1 MKYIVSMILLLAI
14 AATSCNKM
22 LDEKVITNVTD
33 SFYNTKAGFQTAVTG
48 SYVAMRAFY
57 STERGLTLTETGTDI
72 YTNGSDGDFK
82 FTSQYTSQL
91 DSRYIHVRDL
101 WNSFYQTINTCNV
114 VVDRAD
120 KIPDL
125 DDAAKKSGVAEAMFC
140 RAHYHFILMEMFGAI
155 PLRLHENTQ
164 IVTEAHRDS
173 VSAIYESVINDL
185 LAAEKVLP
193 ASQNDWGRATKPA
206 AEHLLARVYL
216 TRASSPQAQPTDYA
230 NAAKYA
236 DMVIKNYNFKL
247 LDDVGQVWAQGKENN
262 AETVFA
268 AQYTT
273 DPLYGYADNNACRFF
288 LMQYDVLGGM
298 KRDLANGTPWKR
310 FRPTKFLLDTLYKD
324 RTHDVRYEK
333 FFTTTWYANIAND
346 SMHVGDTSIYLPGH
360 EATAAEKQLAYK
372 RYMLVSPSG
381 YTEKLY
387 PSLNKFADALRPDN
401 QASGVRPFI
410 AFRLAEDYLIKAEA
424 LMMQGDKPG
433 AADLISAIRM
443 RAARQGATPAETQ
456 ANKDAMKASAAD
468 MTIDYIL
475 DERGR
480 ELVGEQLRWFDLVRT
495 NKLLER
501 VRLHN
506 EQARANILPKHMLR
520 PIPQDQIDRSSTP
533 FPQNAG
539 Y

>member
-1 MKYIVSMILLLAI
+1 MKYIVSIILLLAI
-14 AATSCNKM
+14 ATTSCNKM
-22 LDEKVITNVTD
+22 LDEKVVTNVTD

-57 STERGLTLTETGTDI
+57 STERGMTLTETGTDI

-82 FTSQYTSQL
+82 FVSQYTSQL
-91 DSRYIHVRDL
+91 DSRYIHTRDL

-114 VVDRAD
+114 VVDRANL
-120 KIPDL
+120 IPDL
-125 DDAAKKSGVAEAMFC
+125 DDATKTKGIAEAKFC
-140 RAHYHFILMEMFGAI
+140 RAHYHFILMEMFGSI
-155 PLRLHENTQ
+155 PLRLTENTK
-164 IVTEAHRDS
+164 IVTEAHRDTTKD
-173 VSAIYESVINDL
+173 VYDAVINDL
-185 LAAEKVLP
+185 LAAEKDLP
-193 ASQNDWGRATKPA
+193 ATQSDWGRATKPA
-206 AEHLLARVYL
+206 AEQLLARVYL
-216 TRASSPQAQPTDYA
+216 TRASSPDAKPTDYA
-230 NAAKYA
+230 DAAKYA
-236 DMVIKNYNFKL
+236 DMVIKNYGFRL
-247 LDDVGQVWAQGKENN
+247 LDDPGQVWAQGKENN
-262 AETVFA
+262 VETVFA

-298 KRDLANGTPWKR
+298 KRDLPNGTPWKR
-310 FRPTKFLLDTLYKD
+310 FRPTRFLTDTLYKD

-333 FFTTTWYANIAND
+333 FFTTTWYANVAND
-346 SMHVGDTSIYLPGH
+346 SMRVGDTSVYLPGH
-360 EATAAEKQLAYK
+360 EATAAEIQRASK

-424 LMMQGDKPG
+424 QLMQGDAQG
-433 AADLISAIRM
+433 AADAINVVRM
-443 RAARQGATPAETQ
+443 RAARVGASPNETQ

-468 MTIDYIL
+468 MTLDFIL

-495 NKLLER
+495 KKLLER
-501 VRLHN
+501 VKLHN
-506 EQARANILPKHMLR
+506 EQAKANILPKHVLR

-533 FPQNAG
+533 FPQNTG